1 MFSLFIRQVI
11 GDSIRLTK
19 RVSLI
24 FILVFTAVAV
34 IDLTAVN
41 FFTYSG
47 VELPTSA
54 NITLFV
60 IFSATF
66 AIASTLLLNSVRKL
80 ISKSNGL
87 PSKLKRFQVIIFA
100 TQILMVAI
108 ILVIVLQMLIMN
120 KYSLL
125 LLQGSTYLTHISA
138 LLFLIFLVSIFVG
151 WLKSR
156 RNYIIMLY
164 TISFSLISFNV
175 FISMI
180 YLEYQYTFTNSP
192 LRKPYP
198 VSSYVTR
205 QEITPW
211 SESLATTFDV
221 LSLSSFFVIWVATV
235 ILLSQ
240 YRFKLGRAKYFGLLF
255 IPLIYYLFPFQGY
268 FGNIFSSF
276 VIDSPVAFGIIYVLT
291 FSATKQV
298 GALLFGLA
306 FWTASSLVA
315 KDGVSKSL
323 LISAIGM
330 AMLFGSVDIAT
341 LQYRLYPPFG
351 LVTEAFMP
359 IGSYLLFIGIFT
371 SATGVARDTNLRK
384 EFYKSAKSQLGLLKT
399 IGITQMENELLK
411 EYKPLLDRS
420 KTMEK
425 YEYQQIEQEEV
436 KEIIHDVLI
445 ELQSRENQLS
455 KDNSK

>member
-1 MFSLFIRQVI
+1 MFSLSIRQVI

-24 FILVFTAVAV
+24 FILIFTAVAV

-47 VELPTSA
+47 EELPTSA

-66 AIASTLLLNSVRKL
+66 AISSTLLLNSVRKL
-80 ISKSNGL
+80 ISKLNGL
-87 PSKLKRFQVIIFA
+87 PLKLKCFQAVIFA

-108 ILVIVLQMLIMN
+108 ILVIILQMIIMN
-120 KYSLL
+120 KYSLV
-125 LLQGSTYLTHISA
+125 LLQVSTYLTHLSA
-138 LLFLIFLVSIFVG
+138 LLFLIFLVSTFVG

-156 RNYIIMLY
+156 RNYLIMLY
-164 TISFSLISFNV
+164 AISFSLISFNI

-192 LRKPYP
+192 FRKPYP
-198 VSSYVTR
+198 ISSYVTR

-221 LSLSSFFVIWVATV
+221 SSLSSFFIIWVATV

-240 YRFKLGRAKYFGLLF
+240 YRYKLGRAKYFGLLF

-268 FGNIFSSF
+268 FGNIFSPF
-276 VIDSPVAFGIIYVLT
+276 VINSPVAFGIVYALT

-298 GALLFGLA
+298 GALLFSLA

-330 AMLFGSVDIAT
+330 AILFGSIDIAT
-341 LQYRLYPPFG
+341 LQYRLYPPYG

-399 IGITQMENELLK
+399 IGVTQMENELLK
-411 EYKPLLDRS
+411 EYKPVFNRS

-425 YEYQQIEQEEV
+425 YEDQRIEQEEV
-436 KEIIHDVLI
+436 KKIIHDVLI
-445 ELQSRENQLS
+445 ELQSSEKRLS
-455 KDNSK
+455 EGNSK

>member
-1 MFSLFIRQVI
+1 M
-11 GDSIRLTK
+11 GDSKRLTK

-66 AIASTLLLNSVRKL
+66 AISSILLLNSVRKL

-445 ELQSRENQLS
+445 ELQFRENQLS

>member
-1 MFSLFIRQVI
+1 M
-11 GDSIRLTK
+11 
-19 RVSLI
+19 
-24 FILVFTAVAV
+24 VFTVVAV

-54 NITLFV
+54 NIALFV
-60 IFSATF
+60 IFSAIF
-66 AIASTLLLNSVRKL
+66 AISSTLLLNSVRRL
-80 ISKSNGL
+80 IAKSNGL
-87 PSKLKRFQVIIFA
+87 PSKLKRFQAIIFA

-108 ILVIVLQMLIMN
+108 ILVIILQMLIMN
-120 KYSLL
+120 KYSLG
-125 LLQGSTYLTHISA
+125 LLQVSTYLTHISA
-138 LLFLIFLVSIFVG
+138 LLFLIFLVSIFVS

-156 RNYIIMLY
+156 RSYIIMLY
-164 TISFSLISFNV
+164 TISFTLISFNI

-211 SESLATTFDV
+211 SESFATTFDV
-221 LSLSSFFVIWVATV
+221 LSLLSFFVIWVATV

-240 YRFKLGRAKYFGLLF
+240 YRFKLGRAKYFALLF

-268 FGNIFSSF
+268 FGNIFSSW
-276 VIDSPVAFGIIYVLT
+276 VINSPVAFGIIYVLT

-298 GALLFGLA
+298 GALLFSLA

-315 KDGVSKSL
+315 KDRVSKSL

-330 AMLFGSVDIAT
+330 AILFGSIDIST
-341 LQYRLYPPFG
+341 LQYRLYPPYG

-411 EYKPLLDRS
+411 EYKPILNRS
-420 KTMEK
+420 KAMEK
-425 YEYQQIEQEEV
+425 YEDQQLEQEEV
-436 KEIIHDVLI
+436 KKIIHDVLI
-445 ELQSRENQLS
+445 EVQSSEKRLS
-455 KDNSK
+455 KGNSK